1 VNQERNRKPEEEER
15 RRGEAANCG
24 DAPVRAKDKPI
35 KGGQRDTMATH
46 SCKIKKWK
54 PEEAKSNR
62 IFLIVGRRGSGKTV
76 LLRHLMYI
84 MKDRIDFAIAFCP
97 TVESRNM
104 LKEHLPEAC
113 VYDRLVQSKVDDTVA
128 AASQLAAKGVKRKFL
143 LIFDDVLYEKA
154 AFRTKAIR
162 ELFFNGR
169 HYGCAALILTQ
180 YLVDIE
186 PSLRSN
192 VDFCVTFKDN
202 ILSNKMRLW
211 KYMFGLLSTMDDFV
225 SVHDRCTQ
233 NYECLVLDNTGA
245 SSAVSDSL
253 FWYTANTT
261 LPKFRVG
268 SGVFFKLTEQMRRP
282 PGSTAPVLLEGYEG
296 GKKARLQVVKEDEA
310 EKGGSS
316 DEDGR

>member
-1 VNQERNRKPEEEER
+1 
-15 RRGEAANCG
+15 
-24 DAPVRAKDKPI
+24 
-35 KGGQRDTMATH
+35 
-46 SCKIKKWK
+46 
-54 PEEAKSNR
+54 
-62 IFLIVGRRGSGKTV
+62 
-76 LLRHLMYI
+76 
-84 MKDRIDFAIAFCP
+84 
-97 TVESRNM
+97 
-104 LKEHLPEAC
+104 
-113 VYDRLVQSKVDDTVA
+113 
-128 AASQLAAKGVKRKFL
+128 
-143 LIFDDVLYEKA
+143 
-154 AFRTKAIR
+154 
-162 ELFFNGR
+162 
-169 HYGCAALILTQ
+169 
-180 YLVDIE
+180 
-186 PSLRSN
+186 
-192 VDFCVTFKDN
+192 VTFKDN

-253 FWYTANTT
+253 FWYKANTT